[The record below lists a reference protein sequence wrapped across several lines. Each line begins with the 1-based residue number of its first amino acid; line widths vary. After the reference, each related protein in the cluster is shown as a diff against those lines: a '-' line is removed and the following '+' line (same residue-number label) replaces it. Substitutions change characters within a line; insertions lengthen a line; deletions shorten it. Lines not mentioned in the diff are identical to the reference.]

1 MTYTK
6 KKSVMKNI
14 LLYLV
19 AMLTLFTLAA
29 CGGGGG
35 GSGGGSTANMLYFS
49 SGGNGT
55 LSGETRQAVNTGGS
69 SSVVTAVP
77 ASGYHFVNWTE
88 AGSEVSANAA
98 FTVPSVNAGHSFTA
112 HFAKDTQAKTT
123 ATVAINLTG
132 TLTPTTAISGVVF
145 TLILPAD
152 VTPQT
157 TNGTVD
163 AGVVTF
169 SGYFTGSTIAPH
181 VSYTSATSSTAGSL
195 KVILTSSMAG
205 GVSQSG
211 EVAKITLKLVNGA
224 APTAAGFGLIDVG
237 VIDTVLY
244 GTITGMGA
252 NVAAVTLD

>member
-6 KKSVMKNI
+6 EKSAMKNI
-14 LLYLV
+14 LLYLI
-19 AMLTLFTLAA
+19 ATLTLLTLAA

-35 GSGGGSTANMLYFS
+35 GGGGSTTNMLYFS

-88 AGSEVSANAA
+88 AGSEVSTNAA
-98 FTVPSVNAGHSFTA
+98 LTVPAVNAGHSFTA
-112 HFAKDTQAKTT
+112 HFAADTQAKTT

-132 TLTPTTAISGVVF
+132 TLPPATAISGVTF

-152 VTPQT
+152 VIPKT
-157 TNGTVD
+157 TNGAVD
-163 AGVVTF
+163 AGVVTL
-169 SGYFTGSTIAPH
+169 SGNFAGSTIAPH
-181 VSYTSATSSTAGSL
+181 VSYTSATASTAGSL
-195 KVILTSSMAG
+195 KVILTSSKVG
-205 GVSQSG
+205 GVPQTG
-211 EVAKITLKLVNGA
+211 EVAKITLKLANGA

-244 GTITGMGA
+244 GTITGMGV
-252 NVAAVTLD
+252 NVASVTLE